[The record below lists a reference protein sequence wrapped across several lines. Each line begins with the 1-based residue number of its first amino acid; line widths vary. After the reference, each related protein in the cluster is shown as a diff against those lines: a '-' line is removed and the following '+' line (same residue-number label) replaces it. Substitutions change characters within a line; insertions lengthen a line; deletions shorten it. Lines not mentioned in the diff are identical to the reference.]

1 MVSPGRILDRPLA
14 LRWLNCPYEVLKQL
28 DELAVWTCVNGSVVE
43 TLELGPYGS
52 RTAKGLGQNSQNR
65 TVF

>member
-52 RTAKGLGQNSQNR
+52 RTAKGL
-65 TVF
+65 